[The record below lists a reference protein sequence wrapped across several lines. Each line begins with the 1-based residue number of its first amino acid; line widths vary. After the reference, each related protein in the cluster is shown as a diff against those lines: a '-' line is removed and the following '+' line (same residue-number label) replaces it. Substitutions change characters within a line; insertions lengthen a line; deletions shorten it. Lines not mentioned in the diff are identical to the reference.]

1 MERKLPEMKRS
12 ILDSWVVLVVAC
24 AGCRA
29 PEARTPSAAIS
40 VVDDLGR
47 TTTLPAPARRIVS
60 LVPATTELL
69 FAIGAGGALVGRTD
83 WCDYPAAALKVPSV
97 GDGIG
102 PNLELVVGRRPD
114 LVLLYASADRGA
126 IAEQLGRLGIRA
138 MSLSTDQLPDVPRL
152 ARLLGRV
159 TGRERSA
166 DSLAEAFEK
175 DLVDAAAPEG
185 RARSA
190 FLLVWD
196 QPPMTVGR
204 GSFLTEL
211 MARAG
216 LRNIF
221 DDVGA
226 SSAVIS
232 IEGVVARDPDLIL
245 TLGTASPKIAGRP
258 EWEVVPAVRDRRFV
272 HAEGSGFSHPGP
284 RSPQAIRELRQAVE
298 ATTSR

>member
-1 MERKLPEMKRS
+1 MMRS
-12 ILDSWVVLVVAC
+12 LRHWPLVLAL
-24 AGCRA
+24 AASGCRA
-29 PEARTPSAAIS
+29 PETRAPSASIRA
-40 VVDDLGR
+40 VDDLGR
-47 TTTLPAPARRIVS
+47 PVTLAGPARRIVS

-69 FAIGAGGALVGRTD
+69 FAIGAGSAVVGRTQ
-83 WCDYPAAALKVPSV
+83 WCDYPGAALAVPSV

-114 LVLLYASADRGA
+114 LVLLYASADRGSV
-126 IAEQLGRLGIRA
+126 AEQLGRLGIPA
-138 MSLSTDQLPDVPRL
+138 MSLSTDQLADVPRL

-159 TGRERSA
+159 TGYERAA
-166 DSLAEAFEK
+166 DSVARAFERELAEAQ
-175 DLVDAAAPEG
+175 APALP
-185 RARSA
+185 ARSA

-216 LRNIF
+216 LRNVF

-226 SSAVIS
+226 SSAVIN
-232 IEGVVARDPDLIL
+232 IEGVVARNPDLIL
-245 TLGTASPKIAGRP
+245 TLGTTSPDIAGRP

-272 HAEGSGFSHPGP
+272 HADGSEFSRPGP
-284 RSPQAIRELRQAVE
+284 RSPQAIRSLRQAVV
-298 ATTSR
+298 AAGR

>member
-1 MERKLPEMKRS
+1 MRRPSPYVWTVLA
-12 ILDSWVVLVVAC
+12 VVCVS
-24 AGCRA
+24 CRA
-29 PEARTPSAAIS
+29 PEARSARAAVS

-47 TTTLPAPARRIVS
+47 AVTLAAPARRIVS

-69 FAIGAGGALVGRTD
+69 FAIGAGSAVVGRTD
-83 WCDYPAAALKVPSV
+83 WCDYPAAALEVPSV

-114 LVLLYASADRGA
+114 LVLLYASADRGSVA
-126 IAEQLGRLGIRA
+126 GHLGRLGIPA
-138 MSLSTDQLPDVPRL
+138 MSLSTDQLADVARL

-175 DLVDAAAPEG
+175 GLADAAAPEG

-245 TLGTASPKIAGRP
+245 TLGTASPKVAGRP
-258 EWEVVPAVRDRRFV
+258 EWEAVPAVRDRRFV
-272 HAEGSGFSHPGP
+272 HAEGSEFSHPGP

-298 ATTSR
+298 AATSR